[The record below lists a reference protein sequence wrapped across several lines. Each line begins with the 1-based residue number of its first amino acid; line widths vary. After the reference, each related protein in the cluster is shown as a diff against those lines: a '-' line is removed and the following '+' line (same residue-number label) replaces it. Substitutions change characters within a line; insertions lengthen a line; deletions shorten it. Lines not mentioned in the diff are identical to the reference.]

1 MDKRRT
7 FNLVQKDESD
17 DDTPANE
24 DDYEAQSDGEEWYV
38 QYFCKTFYY
47 LSKKMIISNRKY
59 RVDFVDSFGRTRRCQ
74 KKDLPEF
81 QERDRQI
88 DPKQPE
94 YSNFVKAS
102 GGDNDTMSEEAT
114 AEAERKKQMRQQWE
128 QDEEINRSKSSLHY
142 QDVLFQGKN
151 QYQVSW
157 RNYSPSRILLR
168 SCSVKRVVTKTKNEY
183 DNAAIN
189 VIGTRPVLIEW

>member
-1 MDKRRT
+1 MVCLI
-7 FNLVQKDESD
+7 FLQNI
-17 DDTPANE
+17 
-24 DDYEAQSDGEEWYV
+24 
-38 QYFCKTFYY
+38 YY
-47 LSKKMIISNRKY
+47 LSQKMIISNRIY

-94 YSNFVKAS
+94 YSNFVKSS
-102 GGDNDTMSEEAT
+102 GGDNDVSEEAT

-157 RNYSPSRILLR
+157 RNKCPSRILLR
-168 SCSVKRVVTKTKNEY
+168 SCSVKRVVTKTKKTE
-183 DNAAIN
+183 
-189 VIGTRPVLIEW
+189 TTMRQLI